1 MGINVPQTSKHRED
15 NKERRYHGIPA
26 SRGIVFGHAIVIHN
40 DLISDYEEHIDN
52 SQIPHELERFA
63 QAVEKSEQQF
73 NHIINISKNE
83 FPSMSHILET
93 YAMILNDSYMHQAI
107 RNKINEGYTAENA
120 IFHNFN
126 AQKQFFLLA
135 KDPVLSERAVDFDH
149 VSSQL
154 LSALRKRTISHKVDE
169 QSIVFATSITP
180 TDIMS
185 FKQEK
190 CKAFVTEI
198 GGIASH
204 ASILARSLSM
214 TSVIGINDIVHKI
227 KTGES
232 IIIDGNDGIIIVNP
246 SKKTTNSYLKKIEK
260 ESKHRLELGA
270 LTEIESQ
277 TKHGTPIIISANID
291 SVGDISEAIQ
301 YGAKGIGLLRTEF
314 QIARYGRIPDEQSQV
329 EWYRSCAQKVYPEW
343 CTIRAFDIGSDKFA
357 EGLPNESNPAL
368 GVRGIRYLLKRKDV
382 FKTQLRAV
390 LKASESKNVKL
401 MLPMI
406 TNVSEVLQAKEL
418 LQECR
423 AELTA
428 EGIRFDP
435 FMPFGI
441 MIETPAVGLEI
452 RSYLKHCDFFSIGTN
467 DLTQYLLAADR
478 INEHVADLYDIFHPS
493 VFRFIR
499 KIVKTCTTAN
509 KDVSICGE
517 IAGFPDATNTLIHMG
532 IRHFSISPPLIPGIK
547 STIINNEKD

>member
-1 MGINVPQTSKHRED
+1 MIVPHSLGHSESD
-15 NKERRYHGIPA
+15 KERRYHGIPA
-26 SRGIVFGHAIVIHN
+26 SRGIVFGKAIVIHN
-40 DLISDYEEHIDN
+40 DLISDYEEHIEI

-73 NHIINISKNE
+73 NHIINISKHE

-93 YAMILNDSYMHQAI
+93 YSMILTDSFMHEAI
-107 RNKINEGYTAENA
+107 RNKIQEGYTAENA

-169 QSIVFATSITP
+169 QSIVISTSITP
-180 TDIMS
+180 TDIMT
-185 FKQEK
+185 FKQEQ

-204 ASILARSLSM
+204 ASILARSISM

-227 KTGES
+227 KTGET
-232 IIIDGNDGIIIVNP
+232 IIVDGNDGIVIINP
-246 SKKTTNSYLKKIEK
+246 STKTKHAYRKKTER
-260 ESKHRLELGA
+260 ESKHREELGLLA
-270 LTEIESQ
+270 GMESLT
-277 TKHGTPIIISANID
+277 KKGTHITIRANID
-291 SVGDISEAIQ
+291 SIGDINEAIQ

-314 QIARYGRIPDEQSQV
+314 QIARYGRIPDEQSQF
-329 EWYRSCAQKVYPEW
+329 EWYASCAQKVYPES

-357 EGLPNESNPAL
+357 EGLPNEANPAL

-382 FKTQLRAV
+382 FKTQIRAV
-390 LKASESKNVKL
+390 LRASEAKNVKL

-406 TNVSEVLQAKEL
+406 TNVSEVIQAREL
-418 LQECR
+418 MNECR
-423 AELTA
+423 EELYA
-428 EGIRFDP
+428 EGVKVDP

-452 RSYLKHCDFFSIGTN
+452 RSYLKHCDFFSIGSN

-478 INEHVADLYDIFHPS
+478 INEHVAELYDIFHPS
-493 VFRFIR
+493 VFRFI
-499 KIVKTCTTAN
+499 KNIVRTCTAAH
-509 KDVSICGE
+509 KEISICGE
-517 IAGFPDATNTLIHMG
+517 IAGFPDATNQLIRMG

-547 STIINNEKD
+547 SKIIGNERD